1 MLLSAFAILFRDG
14 HHALE
19 GKTMPRCCILI
30 LLDGLGDRAY
40 ASLQGKTPLQA
51 ASTPHM
57 DRLASMGSNG
67 LFQAIRPGLAL
78 PSENA
83 HFAMFGYEQ
92 AEFPGRGYLEAA
104 GAGLAVGR
112 EDVALLAHFVCLK
125 RQGNTLQLIKHRPKS
140 KADEQ
145 EMLAGL
151 IASYGR
157 REIAVNYHR
166 THGLDGIVTMTGP
179 VSPAITDSDPLETDT
194 PLVEVEP
201 WEEARGDERA
211 LDTAAALKA
220 YLLWCHEQLAA
231 HPLNAKRKKRG
242 EPAINGIVTQRAGRW
257 RKVDSFS
264 ERWGMKGLSIS
275 SGLMYWGL
283 ASFIGMDREKVPD
296 SSDPG
301 HDLAERLRLAR
312 SRAADY
318 EFIHVHS
325 KAPDVA
331 GHSKDPSNKV
341 AAIEALDRG
350 LGRVIE
356 ELLDDDIVLVVTADH
371 STPSFGPL
379 VHSGEPVPFTVVGR
393 GIRRDNV
400 FLFDEVCCAGGAL
413 SMLQGSDL
421 MYLVLNWLDR
431 AKLQGLMDTTRN
443 QPYWP
448 GIRRPLLID

>member
-1 MLLSAFAILFRDG
+1 MARS
-14 HHALE
+14 
-19 GKTMPRCCILI
+19 CILV

-51 ASTPHM
+51 ARTPHL

-104 GAGLAVGR
+104 GAGLAPGR
-112 EDVALLAHFVCLK
+112 EDVALLAHFASLQ
-125 RQGNTLQLIKHRPKS
+125 RQGNTLQLIRHRPKAE
-140 KADEQ
+140 ADEQ
-145 EMLAGL
+145 EALARLVAAYSKG
-151 IASYGR
+151 
-157 REIAVNYHR
+157 EIAVRYHR
-166 THGLDGIVTMTGP
+166 THGLDGIVIMQGR
-179 VSPAITDSDPLETDT
+179 VSPAITDSDPLETAT

-201 WEEARGDERA
+201 WADAGGDARARE
-211 LDTAAALKA
+211 TAAALKA

-231 HPLNAKRKKRG
+231 HPVNTKRRKRG
-242 EPAINGIVTQRAGRW
+242 EPEINGVVTQRAGRW
-257 RKVDSFS
+257 RQVDSFS
-264 ERWGMKGLSIS
+264 KRWGMQGLSIS

-283 ASFIGMDREKVPD
+283 ASFIGMDWEKVPD
-296 SSDPG
+296 SPDPG
-301 HDLAERLRLAR
+301 HDLAERLLLAR
-312 SRAADY
+312 RRAADY

-331 GHSKDPSNKV
+331 GHSKDPFNKV
-341 AAIEALDRG
+341 AAIESLDRG
-350 LGRVIE
+350 LGKVIE
-356 ELLDDDIVLVVTADH
+356 ELLADEIVLVVTADH
-371 STPSFGPL
+371 STPSSGPL

-400 FLFDEVCCAGGAL
+400 FFFDEICCAGGAL
-413 SMLQGSDL
+413 GMLQGADL

-431 AKLQGLMDTTRN
+431 AKLQGLMDTPRN
-443 QPYWP
+443 QPFWP
-448 GIRRPLLID
+448 GIRRPFMLD